1 MSRYTLRRFS
11 IIIFVWENLD
21 LLDMTKAERKAYR
34 RLIQTFN
41 DEQPEVKGFLAVF
54 PA

>member
-11 IIIFVWENLD
+11 IVIFVWENLN

-34 RLIQTFN
+34 SLIQTF
-41 DEQPEVKGFLAVF
+41 DKDQPEVKGFLAVF